1 MVKSQNKI
9 FGLVWNIT
17 SPTSHDVTS
26 KDVVFSM
33 VGVFSP
39 EFFVVEKKQCICA
52 DAHARFS
59 RISLKILKIYI
70 ENQFFI
76 YSTYYMYKLKNTLP
90 MTLRVPVFRLGSVTE
105 GNTAF

>member
-17 SPTSHDVTS
+17 SPISHEVTS
-26 KDVVFSM
+26 KDVVFSI

-39 EFFVVEKKQCICA
+39 EFFVVEKKQCIWA

-59 RISLKILKIYI
+59 KISLK
-70 ENQFFI
+70 
-76 YSTYYMYKLKNTLP
+76 YSNIH
-90 MTLRVPVFRLGSVTE
+90 
-105 GNTAF
+105 